1 MAWTGGSDGASRRMF
16 HFRLRISFA
25 IGLVTVFVAVHDRRG
40 CASIDRKIPVSG
52 NIPIDGAS
60 RRRGSIAIGQ
70 SAARRS
76 SVGLRG
82 SYAMQAAE
90 KKTRLYAS

>member
-1 MAWTGGSDGASRRMF
+1 MGGSDGASRQMF

-25 IGLVTVFVAVHDRRG
+25 IGLSAVFVA
-40 CASIDRKIPVSG
+40 ASD
-52 NIPIDGAS
+52 
-60 RRRGSIAIGQ
+60 RRGSIAIGQ
-70 SAARRS
+70 SAAQRS

-90 KKTRLYAS
+90 KKTRLCAS